1 MKLLEQQNIQ
11 CEQENIT
18 GSLFSGINDPKSKVN
33 LLIGSRKFMEGWDS
47 FRVSSM
53 GLMRIGMGEGSQIVQ
68 LFGRGV
74 RLWGKDYSLKRSSAL
89 PIDETPPNIHLLETL
104 NVFGVRANYMAE
116 FRLLKPGRYRYRLRR
131 DYLARAHTG
140 AISRTWI
147 AGAPFT

>member
-1 MKLLEQQNIQ
+1 
-11 CEQENIT
+11 
-18 GSLFSGINDPKSKVN
+18 
-33 LLIGSRKFMEGWDS
+33 MEGWDS

-89 PIDETPPNIHLLETL
+89 PIDEPPPNIHLLETL

-116 FRLLKPGRYRYRLRR
+116 FR
-131 DYLARAHTG
+131 DYLNQEGIDTDFEEVILPVRIQEQFLGRGLQVLRLPDDKVFHDEEGVLLEVDFLTFG
-140 AISRTWI
+140 LLLIY
-147 AGAPFT
+147 GPKLK